1 MATFFAG
8 SAACTGAGSMVGLLV
23 GRSVQGAAAGGVVI
37 LVNICISDL
46 YNVGKSSFL
55 GTLTIDKIFPSR

>member
-1 MATFFAG
+1 
-8 SAACTGAGSMVGLLV
+8 MVGLLV